1 MMTEN
6 TTTTKEESSSQGVLS
21 PLGVPVAIVI
31 AGALIAA
38 AVYFGG
44 RVPAGQPP
52 ANDDVVAASDEG
64 AEVAGAVIGDIRPV
78 GEADHVRGAAE
89 ARVTVIGYSDLECPF
104 CKRFHPTMQQLVKE
118 YPNDVRWVYRHFPLE
133 QLHSKASKEAEATEC
148 AGEQGKFW
156 ELLDIIYEVTPSNDG
171 LDLGTLPQLAQR
183 AGVKDIQQFEGCLE
197 TGKYADRVAGDL
209 ADAAAAGGRGTPYSV
224 VVGPSGEKESLSGA
238 QPYEAVKAA
247 VEKYL

>member
-1 MMTEN
+1 MTES
-6 TTTTKEESSSQGVLS
+6 TDTVKEELSGKCKPS

-31 AGALIAA
+31 AGALIAVA
-38 AVYFGG
+38 IYFGG
-44 RVPAGQPP
+44 RVPAGQPRE
-52 ANDDVVAASDEG
+52 NEEIAAVPEEA

-89 ARVTVIGYSDLECPF
+89 ARVTVIEYSDLECPF

-118 YPNDVRWVYRHFPLE
+118 YPNDVRWVHRHFPLE

-171 LDLGTLPQLAQR
+171 LDLDTLPPLAQR
-183 AGVKDIQQFEGCLE
+183 AGVADIKQFEDCLAS
-197 TGKYADRVAGDL
+197 GKYADRVAEDL
-209 ADAAAAGGRGTPYSV
+209 VDAGTAGGQGTPYSV
-224 VVGPSGEKESLSGA
+224 VIGPEGEKEALSGA

-247 VEKYL
+247 VGKYL